1 MKDKEK
7 TVMNPGKKISNLSLF
22 VDDMMVYLK
31 NPRKINLSVLF
42 FSGLIF

>member
-7 TVMNPGKKISNLSLF
+7 IVMNPRKKISNLSLF

-31 NPRKINLSVLF
+31 NPRKSTSLHCF
-42 FSGLIF
+42 FLV